1 MPELFTHLSCLSRDN
16 DIMKMLLDHPDIDPN
31 QQAFDSRRTP
41 LDMAVQYNSLSA
53 VTLLLAHPDIDPS
66 LENGSGYTPREFA
79 CYIGYK
85 DEIVELLE
93 EYEAE

>member
-1 MPELFTHLSCLSRDN
+1 
-16 DIMKMLLDHPDIDPN
+16 
-31 QQAFDSRRTP
+31 
-41 LDMAVQYNSLSA
+41 MAVQYNSLSA